1 MARSKF
7 SYNLIMRF
15 WKLGHLNLPL
25 LKTKSSEKT
34 TSGHIIPVNQIVN
47 EGQNI
52 VLPMLVLRPIIE
64 RASAV
69 AIMNECICRRGQ
81 KCRSFPHDFG
91 CLLLGGAVKDLPA
104 YLGRRVTHAEA
115 IAHSERA
122 IRIGLV
128 PLVIHDA
135 VDAWMWGLDFSK
147 MMNICFCCNCC
158 CDVRRGIR
166 SRTPGFFE
174 NIHRLPGL
182 KVVVDERCDACGEC
196 LDACLAGAI
205 EIAGGRV
212 SIGET
217 CKGCGRCVAA
227 CPREA
232 LSLMLDVR
240 VDPAR
245 LVLER
250 YQQRADVFLSF
261 EGRERTTS

>member
-7 SYNLIMRF
+7 SYNLIMRL
-15 WKLGHLNLPL
+15 WKLGHLNLPF

-47 EGQNI
+47 IGRNI
-52 VLPMLVLRPIIE
+52 VLPMLVLRPLIE

-69 AIMNECICRRGQ
+69 AIMNECICRRGEN
-81 KCRSFPHDFG
+81 CRAFPHDFG
-91 CLLLGGAVKDLPA
+91 CLLLGGAVRDLPG
-104 YLGRRVTHAEA
+104 YLGRTVTPDEA
-115 IAHSERA
+115 IAHAQRA
-122 IRIGLV
+122 LQIGLV

-158 CDVRRGIR
+158 CDVRRGVR

-182 KVVVDERCDACGEC
+182 AVAVNDRCDGCGVC
-196 LDACLAGAI
+196 QNACLTGAI
-205 EIAGGRV
+205 EVKAGRAV
-212 SIGET
+212 IGED
-217 CKGCGRCVAA
+217 CKGCGRCVSA

-232 LSLMLDVR
+232 LSLILDPQI
-240 VDPAR
+240 DTIG
-245 LVLER
+245 LVLEKYDR
-250 YQQRADVFLSF
+250 RTDVGRLS
-261 EGRERTTS
+261 ETGEHDL